1 MTSRSRFIALGLFT
15 AVLTAACA
23 TIDVNVDYDASAE
36 FSSYRSYGL
45 LPEPPATGNL
55 RADSPLLHQ
64 RIRMAI
70 GKQLEL
76 QGYVAAADP
85 QMLVGYH
92 VSTRQKL
99 DVRTV
104 NSHGYSHWRRGRGR
118 SVMTT
123 TEVSE
128 YEQGTLVIDIV
139 DAARNTLVW
148 RGAGEARLRS
158 DPKPEQTSQ
167 RVREA
172 VAEILGRFPPGQ
184 GG

>member
-1 MTSRSRFIALGLFT
+1 MTGRSGFIALGLFT
-15 AVLTAACA
+15 ALLTAACA
-23 TIDVNVDYDASAE
+23 TIDVNVDYDTSAD
-36 FSSYRSYGL
+36 FFSYRSYGL
-45 LPEPPATGNL
+45 LPEPEVTGNL
-55 RADSPLLHQ
+55 RADSPLLHA
-64 RIRMAI
+64 RIRTAI
-70 GKQLEL
+70 GEQLEL
-76 QGYVAAADP
+76 QGYVTAADP
-85 QMLVGYH
+85 QILVGYH
-92 VSTRQKL
+92 VSTQRRL

-104 NSHGYSHWRRGRGR
+104 DSHYGYGHWRGRR
-118 SVMTT
+118 SVRTT

-148 RGAGEARLRS
+148 RGAGEARLRN
-158 DPKPEQTSQ
+158 DPTPDQISQ

>member
-1 MTSRSRFIALGLFT
+1 M
-15 AVLTAACA
+15 LTAACA
-23 TIDVNVDYDASAE
+23 TIDVNVDYDTSAE

-70 GKQLEL
+70 GRQLEL

-85 QMLVGYH
+85 QILVGYY
-92 VSTRQKL
+92 VSTRQRL
-99 DVRTV
+99 GEHTV
-104 NSHGYSHWRRGRGR
+104 SSYGYGHWRRGR
-118 SVMTT
+118 SAMTA
-123 TEVSE
+123 TEVRE

-148 RGAGEARLRS
+148 RGAGEARLRN
-158 DPKPEQTSQ
+158 DPTPEQTSQ
-167 RVREA
+167 RVHEA